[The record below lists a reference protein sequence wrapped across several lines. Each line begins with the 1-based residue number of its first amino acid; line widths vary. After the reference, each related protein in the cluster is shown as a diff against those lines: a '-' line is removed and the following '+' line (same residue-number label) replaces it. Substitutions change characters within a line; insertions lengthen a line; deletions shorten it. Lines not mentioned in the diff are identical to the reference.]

1 LFATA
6 GVRHGAAVPY
16 DQQFSRIQSRF
27 ADRLRTLVAIL
38 IAILAVSGPLAQ
50 GEMPFDQTKVT
61 LQYEVL
67 RLINRDRA
75 KHKLPAVELDLQ
87 ASSIA
92 EAYCRTQI
100 RNGTTG
106 HFTTDGHAPY
116 MRYSFAGGND
126 GVSENAAAWS
136 ASYNFSDRALYEMV
150 RRSQEAMMGEVPPHD
165 GHRRTILDPYA
176 THVGIGLAWEKGE
189 FRLAQEFVRRYI
201 DWSRPLPRTATL
213 DEQISASGRPLP
225 GARVDAITVHYEPV
239 PTTLAPNV
247 ANLISSYSLPHKRRD
262 YLPRLKT
269 RYEKRDDGTLR
280 IVSRQYTDGRRGDFY
295 VGEDGSFSFN
305 VPFTDGA
312 GIYTVVVWVRRNGDK
327 TPIAA
332 SNISV
337 RVDRRAASGP
347 AYGTR

>member
-1 LFATA
+1 
-6 GVRHGAAVPY
+6 VK
-16 DQQFSRIQSRF
+16 
-27 ADRLRTLVAIL
+27 TLVASL
-38 IAILAVSGPLAQ
+38 IVVLLASAPFAQ

-67 RLINRDRA
+67 RLINKDRA
-75 KHKLPAVELDLQ
+75 RHRLPAVELDVQ
-87 ASSIA
+87 ASAIA
-92 EAYCRTQI
+92 DTYCRTQI

-106 HFTTDGHAPY
+106 HFTIDGHAPY
-116 MRYSFAGGND
+116 MRYSFGGGND

-150 RRSQEAMMGEVPPHD
+150 RRSEEAMMGEAPPHD

-201 DWSRPLPRTATL
+201 DWSRTLPRNAST
-213 DEQISASGRPLP
+213 DDQISASGRPLP
-225 GARVDAITVHYEPV
+225 GAKIDAISVHYEPV
-239 PTTLAPNV
+239 PTSLAPHV
-247 ANLISSYSLPHKRRD
+247 ANLISSYSLPDKRRD

-280 IVSRQYTDGRRGDFY
+280 IVSQQYKDGRRGDFY

-305 VPFTDGA
+305 VPFTDGP
-312 GIYTVVVWVRRNGDK
+312 GIYTVVVWVNRNGDK

-332 SNISV
+332 SNVSI
-337 RVDRRAASGP
+337 RVDRPVAPGSVLA
-347 AYGTR
+347 GTR